1 MNDDV
6 AVRPQTEIEQTVQ
19 VKLVDVL
26 SRYKKSID
34 AMLPKMIDPKRF
46 AWLAVTA
53 VRSNPRLAEC
63 SPASFINS
71 VMLATQMG
79 LEIRR
84 DSAYLIPFGKECQ
97 LLIDYKGKMG
107 LARRSGKV
115 GGIQA
120 VSVRAGDDFDWH
132 YDKTGVVFNHRPF
145 GERNGTVKITSEEER
160 GALVGFYAF
169 AELTNGGTQ
178 FREPMSLAE
187 IDRIRRRSRA
197 GVPSMSLQDI
207 FDAHAMTEDGKQ
219 AIWQSWQFRDPRR
232 QPWVTDFEA
241 MAIKTVLHSLF
252 KSLPLDPEAQRSQ
265 EVDEGYETGKQP
277 NILADI
283 VDIEP
288 QDTMPMIETTDKE
301 GVKIVAARRIQ
312 EERAKS
318 ASTEPSQP
326 TPPKHV
332 QDIVATKDVIGE
344 QAWERILANNS
355 YAASE
360 VGTVSKNHSIAIL
373 LEMSTEMVEQEK
385 ERHAVQV

>member
-1 MNDDV
+1 MSEEIG
-6 AVRPQTEIEQTVQ
+6 ARPQTEIEQTVQ

-53 VRSNPRLAEC
+53 VRANPRLAAC

-84 DSAYLIPFGKECQ
+84 DSAYLVPFGTECQ

-120 VSVRAGDDFDWH
+120 VTIRARDDFDWH
-132 YDKTGVVFNHRPF
+132 YDKSGVVFLHRPF
-145 GERNGTVKITSEEER
+145 GERNGNIKILSDEDR
-160 GALVGFYAF
+160 GPMVGFYAF

-187 IDRIRRRSRA
+187 IDRIRKRSRA
-197 GVPSMSLQDI
+197 GVNSIDLDAI
-207 FDAHAMTEDGKQ
+207 FAAHQLTEDGKQ
-219 AIWQSWQFRDPRR
+219 AIWQSWQYKDPRR
-232 QPWVTDFEA
+232 QPWVTDFEQ
-241 MAIKTVLHSLF
+241 MALKTVLDSLF

-265 EVDEGYETGKQP
+265 EVDEGYETGQQP

-283 VDIEP
+283 VDIDP
-288 QDTMPMIETTDKE
+288 QDTKPMIETVDKE
-301 GVKIVAARRIQ
+301 GMGVVVEKRIQ
-312 EERAKS
+312 EESAKAGRS
-318 ASTEPSQP
+318 AGKSL
-326 TPPKHV
+326 PKHV
-332 QDIVATKDVIGE
+332 HDILAAREIIGD
-344 QAWERILANNS
+344 QAWQRILGSNA
-355 YAASE
+355 Y
-360 VGTVSKNHSIAIL
+360 TVQDAVDGDISKTHATAIL
-373 LEMSTEMVEQEK
+373 LEMSSEMTTQEQERK
-385 ERHAVQV
+385 AKA